1 MSEVAIGNLLGLA
14 LRLCKVSEDAGG
26 KIGKN
31 PLEVARIC
39 AQQGRKEIALLL
51 LHIPLTHNLMTSAG
65 LVLANPWENVL
76 DVCVLRKSEL
86 ENVNLQLQEFKS
98 FTIDAS
104 FSRKEDE
111 EGGQEGVKSESYY
124 TAILDIL
131 DTKTSTRRHKA
142 FVYYLAPLSGS
153 YIQFNV
159 FIILDTQWIEN
170 VVKTLCQS

>member
-86 ENVNLQLQEFKS
+86 EGVNLQLQEFKS

-111 EGGQEGVKSESYY
+111 EEGQEGVRSESYY
-124 TAILDIL
+124 TAVLDVL
-131 DTKTSTRRHKA
+131 DTRTKTRSRKA